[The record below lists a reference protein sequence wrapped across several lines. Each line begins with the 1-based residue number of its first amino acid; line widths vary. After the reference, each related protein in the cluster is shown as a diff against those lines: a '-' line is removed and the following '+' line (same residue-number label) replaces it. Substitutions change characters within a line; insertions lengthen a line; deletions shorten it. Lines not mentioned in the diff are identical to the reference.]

1 MEMIWEGIQAAI
13 HLLLTG
19 DPEVLEITFLTLKI
33 SCAGTL
39 ISLLIGIPLGTL
51 LALKPFPGRRFVLSI
66 VNTGMGLPPVVVGL
80 WVSIFL
86 WRSGPF
92 GFLNIIYTPTAIVI
106 AQAIIASPI
115 IAALTCAALQQTD
128 PKLRLQI
135 RALGATRLQYLG
147 LLLREI
153 RFSLLAAIIAGFG
166 AIVSEIGASMA
177 VGGNIKG
184 QTRVLTTAT
193 VLEVSKG
200 NFDMAIAL
208 SIILCLLAYGATLC
222 LTLLQQKQ
230 QGGS

>member
-1 MEMIWEGIQAAI
+1 MEMIWQGIKAAI

-19 DPEVLEITFLTLKI
+19 DPEVVAITLLTLKI
-33 SCAGTL
+33 SITGTL
-39 ISLLIGIPLGTL
+39 ISLFIGIPLGTL
-51 LALKPFPGRRFVLSI
+51 LALKPFPGRRFALSVI
-66 VNTGMGLPPVVVGL
+66 NTGMGLPPVVVGL

-92 GFLNIIYTPTAIVI
+92 GFLNIMYTPTAIII

-135 RALGATRLQYLG
+135 QSLGTTRLQYTW
-147 LLLREI
+147 LLLNEV

-166 AIVSEIGASMA
+166 AVVSEIGASMA
-177 VGGNIKG
+177 VGGNIQG

-200 NFDMAIAL
+200 NFDIAIAL
-208 SIILCLLAYGATLC
+208 SIILCLLAYGATLG

-230 QGGS
+230 QGGP